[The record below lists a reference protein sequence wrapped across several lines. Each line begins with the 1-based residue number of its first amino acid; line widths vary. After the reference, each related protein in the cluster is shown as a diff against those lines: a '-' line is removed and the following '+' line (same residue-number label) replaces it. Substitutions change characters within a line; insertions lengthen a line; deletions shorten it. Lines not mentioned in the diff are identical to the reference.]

1 MPEEIAYPLTEAL
14 KAQQALRDVANLPPE
29 RFPLQA
35 FVGMISDEIE
45 ALRELGKSDAEIASL
60 IEQNSAIRIDATTL
74 AANYAPPEER
84 RPPLALELHSTLS
97 E

>member
-1 MPEEIAYPLTEAL
+1 MPDEIAYPLTEAL
-14 KAQQALRDVANLPPE
+14 RAQQGLRGVANLPPE

-45 ALRELGKSDAEIASL
+45 TLRELGKSDAEIASL
-60 IEQNSAIRIDATTL
+60 IEQNSANIDAATL

-84 RPPLALELHSTLS
+84 CPPGQ
-97 E
+97 